1 MNWITFVGM
10 VAGICTTLAFVPQ
23 VLQVY
28 RSRSAKDISL
38 GMYAIFLSGVVLW
51 LIYGVMID
59 AMPIIVA
66 NAVTMILAG
75 AVLLAKLRFG

>member
-28 RSRSAKDISL
+28 KSRSAKDISL

-51 LIYGVMID
+51 LIYGVMIN
-59 AMPIIVA
+59 AMPIILA
-66 NAVTMILAG
+66 NAVTLILAG

>member
-1 MNWITFVGM
+1 MNWITLVGM

-28 RSRSAKDISL
+28 RSRSAKDIAL

>member
-1 MNWITFVGM
+1 
-10 VAGICTTLAFVPQ
+10 
-23 VLQVY
+23 
-28 RSRSAKDISL
+28 
-38 GMYAIFLSGVVLW
+38 MYAIFLSGVVLW

>member
-1 MNWITFVGM
+1 MNWITLVGM

>member
-1 MNWITFVGM
+1 MNWITLVGM

-28 RSRSAKDISL
+28 KSRSAKDISL

-51 LIYGVMID
+51 LIYGVMIN
-59 AMPIIVA
+59 AMPIILA
-66 NAVTMILAG
+66 NAVTLILAG